1 MAALRTVSVILALL
15 CFLGQVGLAAAAS
28 PDPISGFPKVRYL
41 PGLMNAESR
50 AAIAENLSDA
60 TVSSDAGPEVPNAVS
75 GLQGLARLQAPVV
88 VQIVEITW
96 DGSSIHQEVTE
107 SGRMINVSIEVLP
120 GKGRVLV
127 ETRPLMGIVFQDA
140 ANTALAVAANRSGSN
155 LSGSDVIVS
164 IQAQEDVATID
175 GPSAGALMTALLLSV
190 LEGYPVNE
198 SVTLT
203 GTIDESGHIGEV
215 DGVVEKARAAADDGK
230 GLLLLPRENSDLIRY
245 TEGVREYHGYL
256 VVKPE
261 PSVIDAKEH
270 IEDGVGIR
278 VEYVETI
285 GDALQYLQVA
295 QNTS

>member
-28 PDPISGFPKVRYL
+28 PDPISEFPKVRYL

-75 GLQGLARLQAPVV
+75 GLQGLASLQAPVV
-88 VQIVEITW
+88 VQIVEIFW
-96 DGSSIHQEVTE
+96 DGSTVSQEVTE

-127 ETRPLMGIVFQDA
+127 ETQPLMGIIFQDA
-140 ANTALAVAANRSGSN
+140 ANTALSVAENRSGSK

-164 IQAQEDVATID
+164 IEAGDDVTTID
-175 GPSAGALMTALLLSV
+175 GPSAGALMTVLLLSV
-190 LEGYPVNE
+190 MEGFTVNE

-203 GTIDESGHIGEV
+203 GTIEPGGGIGEV
-215 DGVVEKARAAADDGK
+215 DGVLDKAWAAADGGK

-245 TEGVREYHGYL
+245 TEGVREYHGYR

-261 PSVIDAKEH
+261 PSVTDAKAY
-270 IEDGVGIR
+270 IEDSVGIR

-285 GDALQYLQVA
+285 GDALQYFQMA
-295 QNTS
+295 RNTS